1 MSGGHVGPGANMAA
15 LREGAILALY
25 IESVLVKSNSSKWL
39 KKLKNTVNVI
49 VLVRTTYSV

>member
-1 MSGGHVGPGANMAA
+1 MSGGHVANMAA

-25 IESVLVKSNSSKWL
+25 IESVLVKSNSSTWL